1 MKLSESDL
9 EAQYPKMPSIPSDIE
24 ISQNASMKQIPE
36 IASLLDIDLAGLEQY
51 GKYKAKIENSVWE
64 QVKNNPDGKLILVT
78 AITPTPAG
86 EGKTCTSI
94 GLAQAFGKLGIKHAL
109 ALREPSMGPTFGI
122 KGGAA
127 GGGYSQVL
135 PMEDINMHFTG
146 DLHAI
151 AAAHNLLSAVLDNSM
166 HFDNPLDIDPEKVTW
181 RRTIDLCDRQLRNC
195 EIGLGSKFDG
205 FPHKTGFDI
214 VAASEIMTIVALAL
228 DMDDLRERLGR
239 IVVAYNKAGK
249 PVFARELDCIGSMCV
264 ILKDVLKPNL
274 VQTCEHTPV
283 FVHCGPFGNIAH
295 GSNSVRA
302 TRLSLKLA
310 PYVVTE
316 AGFAAD
322 LGAEK
327 FVNIKCRQ
335 AGLNPNACV
344 LVATVRALKYHGGV
358 EKEDLNTENLEALK
372 TGCENLRTH
381 AENVQKYGLP
391 VVVAINRFPS
401 DTPAELD
408 TVRQYCEEIGVECS
422 LSEVVAKGS
431 EGGLDLAKKIKRV
444 VDEKP
449 GAPNYYYANTDSIK
463 DKIQTV
469 AREIYRADGVDYT
482 EEADASILRLQEN
495 GLADW
500 PICMAKTQASISDD
514 PKKRN
519 APTGWRLQVRDVK
532 VSNGAGFIV
541 ALTGKMMLMPG
552 MPKQSAV
559 QRIDIDSEG
568 RITGLS

>member
-1 MKLSESDL
+1 MANNQNDL
-9 EAQYPKMPSIPSDIE
+9 EEQYSELPSIPSDIE
-24 ISQNASMKQIPE
+24 ISQNAVMKPIAE
-36 IASLLDIDLAGLEQY
+36 IAPQLGISNDDLEQF
-51 GKYKAKIENSVWE
+51 GKYKAKIENNVWE
-64 QVKNNPDGKLILVT
+64 SVKDRPDGKLILVT
-78 AITPTPAG
+78 AVTPTPAG

-94 GLAQAFGKLGIKHAL
+94 GLAQAFGQLGVKHAL

-166 HFDNPLDIDPEKVTW
+166 HFDNPLKIDPEKVTW
-181 RRTIDLCDRQLRNC
+181 RRTIDLCDRQLRNG

-214 VAASEIMTIVALAL
+214 VAASEVMTIMALAA
-228 DMDDLRERLGR
+228 DIEDLRERLGR
-239 IVVAYNKAGK
+239 IVVAYNTSGK
-249 PVFARELDCIGSMCV
+249 PVFARELNCIGSLCV
-264 ILKDVLKPNL
+264 ILKDALKPNL

-283 FVHCGPFGNIAH
+283 LVHCGPFGNIAH
-295 GSNSVRA
+295 GSNSVSA
-302 TRLSLKLA
+302 TRLALKLA

-335 AGLNPNACV
+335 AGLKPNGAI
-344 LVATVRALKYHGGV
+344 LVATIRALKFHGGV
-358 EKEDLNTENLEALK
+358 EKDELSTENLNALK

-391 VVVAINRFPS
+391 VVVAINRFPT
-401 DTPAELD
+401 DTPEELEI
-408 TVRQYCEEIGVECS
+408 VRKFCDDMGVQSS
-422 LSEVVAKGS
+422 LSEVVAKGG
-431 EGGLDLAKKIKRV
+431 EGGIDLANKIKKI

-449 GAPNYYYANTDSIK
+449 GTPNFYYKNSDPIK
-463 DKIQTV
+463 SKIETI
-469 AREIYRADGVDYT
+469 AMEIYRADGVDYT
-482 EEADASILRLQEN
+482 EEAEKSIKILEEN

-500 PICMAKTQASISDD
+500 PICMAKTQASLSDD

-519 APTGWRLQVRDVK
+519 APRAWRLQVRDVK

-552 MPKQSAV
+552 MPRESAV
-559 QRIDIDSEG
+559 QKIDIDQNG

>member
-1 MKLSESDL
+1 MKLSESEL
-9 EAQYPKMPSIPSDIE
+9 EAQYPEMPSIPSDIE

-36 IASLLDIDLAGLEQY
+36 IASLVDIDLDGLEQY

-64 QVKNNPDGKLILVT
+64 QVKDNPDGKLILVT

-181 RRTIDLCDRQLRNC
+181 RRTIDLCDRQLRNG

-500 PICMAKTQASISDD
+500 PICMAKTQASLSDD

>member
-1 MKLSESDL
+1 MESDQNDL
-9 EAQYPKMPSIPSDIE
+9 AAQYSELPRIPSDIE
-24 ISQNASMKQIPE
+24 ISQNAAMKPIAE
-36 IASLLDIDLAGLEQY
+36 IAQQLGIKDDDLEQY
-51 GKYKAKIENSVWE
+51 GKYKAKIENDVWE
-64 QVKNNPDGKLILVT
+64 SVKDRPDGKLILVT
-78 AITPTPAG
+78 AVTPTPAG

-94 GLAQAFGKLGIKHAL
+94 GLAQAFGQLGVKHAL

-127 GGGYSQVL
+127 GGGFSQVL

-166 HFDNPLDIDPEKVTW
+166 HFDNSLEIDPEKVTW
-181 RRTIDLCDRQLRNC
+181 RRTIDLCDRQLRNG

-214 VAASEIMTIVALAL
+214 VAASEVMTIMALAS
-228 DMDDLRERLGR
+228 DINDLRKRLGR
-239 IVVAYNKAGK
+239 IVVAYNTSGK
-249 PVFARELDCIGSMCV
+249 PVFARELNCIGSLCV
-264 ILKDVLKPNL
+264 ILKDALKPNL

-295 GSNSVRA
+295 GSNSVSA
-302 TRLSLKLA
+302 TRLALKLA

-335 AGLNPNACV
+335 AGLKPNGAV
-344 LVATVRALKYHGGV
+344 LVATVRALKFHGGV
-358 EKEDLNTENLEALK
+358 EKEDLSTENLVALK

-391 VVVAINRFPS
+391 VVVAINRFPT

-408 TVRQYCEEIGVECS
+408 IVRKFCEEMGVQSS
-422 LSEVVAKGS
+422 LSEVVAKGG
-431 EGGLDLAKKIKRV
+431 EGGLDLANKIKKI
-444 VDEKP
+444 VDETP
-449 GAPNYYYANTDSIK
+449 GTPNFYYKTSDPIK
-463 DKIQTV
+463 SKIETV

-482 EEADASILRLQEN
+482 EEAEKSIQVLEEN

-500 PICMAKTQASISDD
+500 PICMAKTQASLSDD

-519 APTGWRLQVRDVK
+519 APRGWRLQVRDVK

-552 MPKQSAV
+552 MPRESAV
-559 QRIDIDSEG
+559 QKIDIDSNG

>member
-9 EAQYPKMPSIPSDIE
+9 EAQYPEMPSIPSDIE

-36 IASLLDIDLAGLEQY
+36 IASMLDIDLDGLEQY

-64 QVKNNPDGKLILVT
+64 QVKDNPDGKLILVT

-127 GGGYSQVL
+127 GGGFSQVL

-166 HFDNPLDIDPEKVTW
+166 HFDNSLDIDPEKVTW
-181 RRTIDLCDRQLRNC
+181 RRTIDLCDRQLRNG

-214 VAASEIMTIVALAL
+214 VAASEIMTIAALAL

-239 IVVAYNKAGK
+239 IVVAYNKTGK
-249 PVFARELDCIGSMCV
+249 PVFARELECIGSMCV

-431 EGGLDLAKKIKRV
+431 EGGMDLAKKIKRV
-444 VDEKP
+444 VDENP
-449 GAPNYYYANTDSIK
+449 GTPNYYYANTDSIK

-495 GLADW
+495 GLSDW
-500 PICMAKTQASISDD
+500 PICMAKTQASLSDD

-559 QRIDIDSEG
+559 QRIDIDYEG

>member
-1 MKLSESDL
+1 MKLSESEL
-9 EAQYPKMPSIPSDIE
+9 EAKYPEMPSIPSDIE

-36 IASLLDIDLAGLEQY
+36 IASMLDIDLDGLEQY

-64 QVKNNPDGKLILVT
+64 QVKDNPDGKLILVT

-166 HFDNPLDIDPEKVTW
+166 HFDNSLDIDPEKVTW
-181 RRTIDLCDRQLRNC
+181 RRTIDLCDRQLRNG

-214 VAASEIMTIVALAL
+214 VAASEIMTIAALAL

-239 IVVAYNKAGK
+239 IVVAYNKTGK
-249 PVFARELDCIGSMCV
+249 PVFARELECIGSMCV

-358 EKEDLNTENLEALK
+358 EKEDLNTENIAALK
-372 TGCENLRTH
+372 TGCENLRAH
-381 AENVQKYGLP
+381 AENVRKYGLP

-431 EGGLDLAKKIKRV
+431 EGGMDLAKKIKRV
-444 VDEKP
+444 VDESP

-495 GLADW
+495 GLTDW
-500 PICMAKTQASISDD
+500 PICMAKTQASLSDD

>member
-64 QVKNNPDGKLILVT
+64 QVKDNPDGKLILVT

-181 RRTIDLCDRQLRNC
+181 RRTIDLCDRQLRNG

-327 FVNIKCRQ
+327 FINIKCRQ

-344 LVATVRALKYHGGV
+344 LVATVRALKYHGGM

-381 AENVQKYGLP
+381 AENVLKYGLP

-408 TVRQYCEEIGVECS
+408 TVRQYCEEIGIECS

-444 VDEKP
+444 VDENP

-500 PICMAKTQASISDD
+500 PICMAKTQASLSDD

>member
-1 MKLSESDL
+1 MKSSESEL
-9 EAQYPKMPSIPSDIE
+9 ESQYPEMPSIPSDID

-36 IASLLDIDLAGLEQY
+36 IASMLDIDLDGIEQY
-51 GKYKAKIENSVWE
+51 GKYKAKIENSLWDK
-64 QVKNNPDGKLILVT
+64 VKDNPDGKLILVT

-151 AAAHNLLSAVLDNSM
+151 AAAHNLLSAVLDNSI
-166 HFDNPLDIDPEKVTW
+166 HFDNPLNIDSEKVTW
-181 RRTIDLCDRQLRNC
+181 RRTIDLCDRQLRNG

-239 IVVAYNKAGK
+239 IVVAYNKSDK

-408 TVRQYCEEIGVECS
+408 IVRQYCEKIGVECS

-444 VDEKP
+444 VDENP
-449 GAPNYYYANTDSIK
+449 GAPNYYYANADDIK

-495 GLADW
+495 RLADW
-500 PICMAKTQASISDD
+500 PICMAKTQASLSDD

>member
-1 MKLSESDL
+1 MQTDQNDLAAHYSKL
-9 EAQYPKMPSIPSDIE
+9 PSIPSDIK
-24 ISQNASMKQIPE
+24 ISQNAVMKPIAE
-36 IASLLDIDLAGLEQY
+36 IAQQLGIKDDDLEQF
-51 GKYKAKIENSVWE
+51 GKYKAKVENNVWE
-64 QVKNNPDGKLILVT
+64 SVKDRPDGKLILVT
-78 AITPTPAG
+78 AVTPTPAG

-94 GLAQAFGKLGIKHAL
+94 GLAQAFGQLGVKHAL

-127 GGGYSQVL
+127 GGGFSQVL

-166 HFDNPLDIDPEKVTW
+166 HFDNPLEIDPEKVTW
-181 RRTIDLCDRQLRNC
+181 RRTIDLCDRQLRNG

-214 VAASEIMTIVALAL
+214 VAASEVMTIMALAL
-228 DMDDLRERLGR
+228 DIDDLRERLGR
-239 IVVAYNKAGK
+239 IVVAYNTSGN
-249 PVFARELDCIGSMCV
+249 PVFARELNCIGSLCV
-264 ILKDVLKPNL
+264 ILKDALKPNI

-295 GSNSVRA
+295 GSNSVSA
-302 TRLSLKLA
+302 TRLALKLA
-310 PYVVTE
+310 PYVITE

-327 FVNIKCRQ
+327 FINIKCRQ
-335 AGLNPNACV
+335 AGLKPNGAV
-344 LVATVRALKYHGGV
+344 LVATVRALKFHGGV
-358 EKEDLNTENLEALK
+358 EKEDLTTENLEALK

-391 VVVAINRFPS
+391 LVVAINRFPT
-401 DTPAELD
+401 DTAAELEI
-408 TVRQYCEEIGVECS
+408 VRKFCEDMGVQSS
-422 LSEVVAKGS
+422 LSEVVARGGK
-431 EGGLDLAKKIKRV
+431 GGLDLAEKIKKI
-444 VDEKP
+444 VDETP
-449 GAPNYYYANTDSIK
+449 GTPNFYYNTSDPVKS
-463 DKIQTV
+463 KIETI
-469 AREIYRADGVDYT
+469 AKEIYRADGVDYT
-482 EEADASILRLQEN
+482 EEAEKSIKVLAEN
-495 GLADW
+495 GLSDW
-500 PICMAKTQASISDD
+500 PICMAKTQASLSDD

-519 APTGWRLQVRDVK
+519 APRGWRLQVRDVK

-552 MPKQSAV
+552 MPRESAV
-559 QRIDIDSEG
+559 QKIDIDSNG

>member
-1 MKLSESDL
+1 MANNQNDL
-9 EAQYPKMPSIPSDIE
+9 EEQYSELPSIPSDIE
-24 ISQNASMKQIPE
+24 ISQNAVMKPIAE
-36 IASLLDIDLAGLEQY
+36 IAPQLGISNDDLEQF
-51 GKYKAKIENSVWE
+51 GKYKAKIENNVWE
-64 QVKNNPDGKLILVT
+64 SVKDRPDGKLILVT
-78 AITPTPAG
+78 AVTPTPAG

-94 GLAQAFGKLGIKHAL
+94 GLAQAFGQLGVKHAL

-166 HFDNPLDIDPEKVTW
+166 HFDNPLKIDPEKVTW
-181 RRTIDLCDRQLRNC
+181 RRTIDLCDRQLRNG

-214 VAASEIMTIVALAL
+214 VAASEVMTIMALAA
-228 DMDDLRERLGR
+228 DIEDLRERLGR
-239 IVVAYNKAGK
+239 IVVAYNTSGK
-249 PVFARELDCIGSMCV
+249 PVFARELNCIGSLCV
-264 ILKDVLKPNL
+264 ILKDALKPNL

-283 FVHCGPFGNIAH
+283 LVHCGPFGNIAH
-295 GSNSVRA
+295 GSNSVSA
-302 TRLSLKLA
+302 TRLALKLA

-335 AGLNPNACV
+335 AGLKPNGAI
-344 LVATVRALKYHGGV
+344 LVATIRALKFHGGV
-358 EKEDLNTENLEALK
+358 EKDELSTENLNALK

-391 VVVAINRFPS
+391 VVVAINRFPT
-401 DTPAELD
+401 DTPEELEI
-408 TVRQYCEEIGVECS
+408 VRKFCDEMGVQSS
-422 LSEVVAKGS
+422 LSEVVAKGG
-431 EGGLDLAKKIKRV
+431 EGGIDLANKIKKI

-449 GAPNYYYANTDSIK
+449 GTPNFYYKNSDPIK
-463 DKIQTV
+463 SKIETI
-469 AREIYRADGVDYT
+469 AKEIYRADGVDYT
-482 EEADASILRLQEN
+482 EEAEKSIKILEEN

-500 PICMAKTQASISDD
+500 PICMAKTQASLSDD

-519 APTGWRLQVRDVK
+519 APRGWRLQVRDVK

-552 MPKQSAV
+552 MPRESAV
-559 QRIDIDSEG
+559 QKIDIDPNG

>member
-181 RRTIDLCDRQLRNC
+181 RRTIDLCDRQLRNG

-381 AENVQKYGLP
+381 AENVLKYGLP

-408 TVRQYCEEIGVECS
+408 TVRRYCEEIGVECS

-444 VDEKP
+444 VDENP

-500 PICMAKTQASISDD
+500 PICMAKTQASLSDD

>member
-181 RRTIDLCDRQLRNC
+181 RRTIDLCDRQLRNG

-344 LVATVRALKYHGGV
+344 LVATVRALKYHGGM

-381 AENVQKYGLP
+381 AENVLKYGLP

-408 TVRQYCEEIGVECS
+408 TVRRYCEEIGVECS

-444 VDEKP
+444 VDENP

-500 PICMAKTQASISDD
+500 PICMAKTQASLSDD

>member
-1 MKLSESDL
+1 MANNQNDL
-9 EAQYPKMPSIPSDIE
+9 EEQYSELPSIPSDIE
-24 ISQNASMKQIPE
+24 ISQNAVMKPIAE
-36 IASLLDIDLAGLEQY
+36 IAPQLGISNDDLEQF
-51 GKYKAKIENSVWE
+51 GKYKAKIENNVWE
-64 QVKNNPDGKLILVT
+64 SVKDRPDGKLILVT
-78 AITPTPAG
+78 AVTPTPAG

-94 GLAQAFGKLGIKHAL
+94 GLAQAFGQLGVKHAL

-166 HFDNPLDIDPEKVTW
+166 HFDNPLKIDPEKVTW
-181 RRTIDLCDRQLRNC
+181 RRTIDLCDRQLRNG

-214 VAASEIMTIVALAL
+214 VAASEVMTIMALAA
-228 DMDDLRERLGR
+228 DIEDLRERLGR
-239 IVVAYNKAGK
+239 IVVAYNTSGKA
-249 PVFARELDCIGSMCV
+249 VFARELNCIGSLCV
-264 ILKDVLKPNL
+264 ILKDALKPNL

-283 FVHCGPFGNIAH
+283 LVHCGPFGNIAH
-295 GSNSVRA
+295 GSNSVSA
-302 TRLSLKLA
+302 TRLALKLA

-335 AGLNPNACV
+335 AGLKPNGAI
-344 LVATVRALKYHGGV
+344 LVATIRALKFHGGV
-358 EKEDLNTENLEALK
+358 EKDDLSTENLNALK

-391 VVVAINRFPS
+391 VVVAINRFPT
-401 DTPAELD
+401 DTPEELEI
-408 TVRQYCEEIGVECS
+408 VRKFCDEMGVLSS
-422 LSEVVAKGS
+422 LSEVVAKGG
-431 EGGLDLAKKIKRV
+431 EGGIDLANKIKKI

-449 GAPNYYYANTDSIK
+449 GSPNFYYKNSDPIK
-463 DKIQTV
+463 SKIETI
-469 AREIYRADGVDYT
+469 AKEIYRADGVDYT
-482 EEADASILRLQEN
+482 EEAENSIKVLEEN

-500 PICMAKTQASISDD
+500 PICMAKTQASLSDD

-519 APTGWRLQVRDVK
+519 APRGWRLQVRDVK

-552 MPKQSAV
+552 MPRESAV
-559 QRIDIDSEG
+559 QKIDIDQNG

>member
-1 MKLSESDL
+1 MANNQNDL
-9 EAQYPKMPSIPSDIE
+9 EEQYSELPSIPSDIE
-24 ISQNASMKQIPE
+24 ISQNAVMKPIAE
-36 IASLLDIDLAGLEQY
+36 IAPQLGISNDDLEQF
-51 GKYKAKIENSVWE
+51 GKYKAKIENNVWE
-64 QVKNNPDGKLILVT
+64 SVKDRPDGKLILVT
-78 AITPTPAG
+78 AVTPTPAG

-94 GLAQAFGKLGIKHAL
+94 GLAQAFGQLGVKHAL

-166 HFDNPLDIDPEKVTW
+166 HFDNPLKIDPEKVTW
-181 RRTIDLCDRQLRNC
+181 RRTIDLCDRQLRNG

-214 VAASEIMTIVALAL
+214 VAASEVMTIMALAA
-228 DMDDLRERLGR
+228 DIEDLRERLGR
-239 IVVAYNKAGK
+239 IVVAYNTSGK
-249 PVFARELDCIGSMCV
+249 PVFARELNCIGSLCV
-264 ILKDVLKPNL
+264 ILKDALKPNL

-283 FVHCGPFGNIAH
+283 LVHCGPFGNIAH
-295 GSNSVRA
+295 GSNSVSA
-302 TRLSLKLA
+302 TRLALKLA

-335 AGLNPNACV
+335 AGLKPNGAI
-344 LVATVRALKYHGGV
+344 LVATIRALKFHGGV
-358 EKEDLNTENLEALK
+358 EKDELSKENLNALK

-391 VVVAINRFPS
+391 VVVAINRFPT
-401 DTPAELD
+401 DTPEELEI
-408 TVRQYCEEIGVECS
+408 VRKFCDDMGVQSS
-422 LSEVVAKGS
+422 LSEVVAKGG
-431 EGGLDLAKKIKRV
+431 EGGIDLANKIKKI

-449 GAPNYYYANTDSIK
+449 GTPNFYYKNSDPIK
-463 DKIQTV
+463 SKIETI
-469 AREIYRADGVDYT
+469 AMEIYRADGVDYT
-482 EEADASILRLQEN
+482 EESENSIKVLEDN

-500 PICMAKTQASISDD
+500 PICMAKTQASLSDD

-519 APTGWRLQVRDVK
+519 APRGWRLQVRDLK

-552 MPKQSAV
+552 MPRESAV
-559 QRIDIDSEG
+559 QKIDIDPNG